1 MKATDFYGDSITQ
14 NLPGYETLIYLET
27 DVNSYV
33 TKIKIRLGI
42 RIIFLYEKQGTLT
55 YNVKIPF

>member
-1 MKATDFYGDSITQ
+1 MKTTDFYGDGKTQ
-14 NLPGYETLIYLET
+14 YLTGYETLISLET

-42 RIIFLYEKQGTLT
+42 RIIFL
-55 YNVKIPF
+55 